1 MQCLLRPPETDR
13 GDNYGNNRV
22 QKKGAAIM
30 ELVHRLSSLRLLR
43 PCPDMSIAPSMGA
56 EYGFG
61 EGSGDRIEGCLLLQ
75 GFCVLRNLPVVAP
88 QSHDLVSKERGPP
101 DGTLSFFFS
110 CTLFHSFQPYPPPSL
125 PHNHHISFSTWL
137 VLSSRFSRYR
147 SWRHV
152 SGTGNLMEFGST
164 IEINYAQ
171 EGDEPYTEPRR

>member
-22 QKKGAAIM
+22 QKKGAAIT

-43 PCPDMSIAPSMGA
+43 PCPDMSIAPSMSA

-61 EGSGDRIEGCLLLQ
+61 EGSGDRIEGGSIFQ
-75 GFCVLRNLPVVAP
+75 GFCALRNLPCCCTTVTRFGVEG
-88 QSHDLVSKERGPP
+88 KESARRYFV
-101 DGTLSFFFS
+101 FFFL
-110 CTLFHSFQPYPPPSL
+110 CALFHSFQLYPPPSL
-125 PHNHHISFSTWL
+125 PHNHHITFSTWL

-152 SGTGNLMEFGST
+152 SGTGNLMEFGLT